1 MVSVCGKTVGD
12 RGEHLKSV
20 VRMPC
25 GREGWGGVD
34 DGSHL
39 FAEYY
44 EHLPSCRTLT
54 LTLTHGLL

>member
-1 MVSVCGKTVGD
+1 MVSVCGKVVGE
-12 RGEHLKSV
+12 RQEHFKSV

-25 GREGWGGVD
+25 RTESWGGVD
-34 DGSHL
+34 DGSHA

-54 LTLTHGLL
+54 HGLL